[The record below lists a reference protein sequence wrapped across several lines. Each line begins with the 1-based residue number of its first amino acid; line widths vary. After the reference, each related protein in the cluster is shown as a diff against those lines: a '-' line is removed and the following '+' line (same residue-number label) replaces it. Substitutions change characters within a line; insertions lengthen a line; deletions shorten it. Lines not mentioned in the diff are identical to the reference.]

1 MRTGRTLRL
10 AHRGDWRG
18 APENSVAAMTAAM
31 AIAACDGLEFDVR
44 TSSDGIPVVIH
55 DATLERVQGRPEA
68 VEETSAVALAGQ
80 GIPTLAEVLAAAD
93 RRAFLDIELKT
104 VPGPVIVE
112 ILAAGRGPQL
122 TGAVLSSFDE
132 AALVRIGRLA
142 PSWPRWLN
150 TETLEPDA
158 IDQALRLGCVGVSAR
173 WEAVDA
179 GAMGRAR
186 AAGLEVAAWT
196 VRDRATFDR
205 LANLGVAAVCVEDD
219 ALDG

>member
-1 MRTGRTLRL
+1 MAVRTLRL
-10 AHRGDWRG
+10 AHRGDWRA
-18 APENSVAAMTAAM
+18 APENSIAAMQAAM

-44 TSSDGIPVVIH
+44 SSSDGVPVVIH

-68 VEETSAVALAGQ
+68 VGEMTAAALDGL
-80 GIPTLAEVLAAAD
+80 GVPTLAAVLDAAD
-93 RRAFLDIELKT
+93 RRAFLDVELKT
-104 VPGPVIVE
+104 VPGPGIVE

-122 TGAVLSSFDE
+122 SGAVISSFDE

-150 TETLEPDA
+150 APTLEPA
-158 IDQALRLGCVGVSAR
+158 VLEQATDLGCVGIATW
-173 WEAVDA
+173 WEAVDQA
-179 GAMGRAR
+179 AMDRSR
-186 AAGLEVAAWT
+186 AAGLDIVAYT

-205 LANLGVAAVCVEDD
+205 LANLGVAAVCVEAA